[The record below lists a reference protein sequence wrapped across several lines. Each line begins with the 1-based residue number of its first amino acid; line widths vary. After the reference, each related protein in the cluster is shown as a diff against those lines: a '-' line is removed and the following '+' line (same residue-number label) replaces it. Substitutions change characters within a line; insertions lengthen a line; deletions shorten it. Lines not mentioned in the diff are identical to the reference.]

1 MATTVD
7 IKTLKGRISL
17 AGDYTLN
24 GVYKTVDLETLS
36 DDTIASL
43 QEEYENKYIEFSDYS
58 IFKAYYDSIAPTGG
72 TGGSVTIDTSVLA
85 KETKQDSANAI
96 LSNLLTELQ
105 AKADLSET
113 QRVSMVSAPL
123 PAGAAT
129 AMNQSIANTTLNN
142 ILAKLI
148 TSPATSA
155 LQTTGNTTLSSI
167 LAKIIAAPATE
178 AKQDSTL
185 AAIQAITKPSDT
197 QPVSATSLPLPTG
210 AATELT
216 LAAIN
221 TLINNQ
227 TKGTQTDPTY
237 TRLRTSTLTPAF
249 IRSTTSGTVA
259 AGNTGVTI
267 TNVGTANG
275 TVLGT
280 ALKPDESVSWVAEL
294 VDETVS
300 SIPYDATGTE
310 FVIVTKARVIV

>member
-1 MATTVD
+1 MATNVQ
-7 IKTLKGRISL
+7 IKTLNGSMSIM
-17 AGDYTLN
+17 GPYTVGPTFIL
-24 GVYKTVDLETLS
+24 VDLEILS
-36 DDTIASL
+36 DDTIL
-43 QEEYENKYIEFSDYS
+43 KVQEEYEDKRIEFDNYS
-58 IFKAYYDSIAPTGG
+58 TFKGYYDTIVSSSS
-72 TGGSVTIDTSVLA
+72 GGSSSSVDVSTLA
-85 KETKQDSANAI
+85 KESKQDSGNAI